1 MNTKKSRRSNFQIT
15 LTLLYLI
22 SFAFLVYFIIT
33 GSNFYLTSLMERPH
47 HPGYRSLRPAGI
59 IGHGFGVVG
68 SLMMLFMLLY
78 SVRKR
83 TKIFKNFGFLSGW
96 LNLHIYFGI
105 IGPLLIVL
113 HSTFKVHGLIA
124 VSFWSMVAV
133 ALSGILGRYLYTQIP
148 RTISGKEL
156 SLGELN
162 KLDDE
167 ITDYIHSRYQLDAQ
181 NMSKFVEIVKQPAR
195 TNKGALSLLLG
206 IIFSDIFRPFR
217 YYQVKRKISKQ
228 YRFSKKVVRQI
239 AKSLLR
245 KELLERRINQWS
257 TIHQLFHYWHVI
269 HKPFAIIMYII
280 MLIHILVAVYVGYI
294 WIL

>member
-1 MNTKKSRRSNFQIT
+1 MISRKNGFSSFKIT
-15 LTLLYLI
+15 LILLYLV
-22 SFAFLVYFIIT
+22 SFALIAYFVMT
-33 GSNFYLTSLMERPH
+33 GADFYLTSFMERPH
-47 HPGYRSLRPAGI
+47 HSSYRSLRPAGVVS
-59 IGHGFGVVG
+59 HGLGVIG

-83 TKIFKNFGFLSGW
+83 TRIFKNFGFLSRW

-133 ALSGILGRYLYTQIP
+133 ALSGILGRYLYIQIP

-181 NMSKFVEIVKQPAR
+181 NMSKLVEIVKQPAR
-195 TNKGALSLLLG
+195 KKKGSLSLLLG

-217 YYQVKRKISKQ
+217 YYQLKRKISKQ
-228 YRFSKKVVRQI
+228 FRFGKKVVRQI
-239 AKSLLR
+239 TKSLLK

-257 TIHQLFHYWHVI
+257 TIQQLFHYWHVI

-280 MLIHILVAVYVGYI
+280 MLIHIMVAIYVGY
-294 WIL
+294 

>member
-1 MNTKKSRRSNFQIT
+1 MISRKNGFSSFKIT
-15 LTLLYLI
+15 LILLYLV
-22 SFAFLVYFIIT
+22 SFALIAYFVMT
-33 GSNFYLTSLMERPH
+33 GADFYLTSFMERPH
-47 HPGYRSLRPAGI
+47 HSSYRSLRPAGVVS
-59 IGHGFGVVG
+59 HGLGVIG

-83 TKIFKNFGFLSGW
+83 TRIFKNFGFLSRW

-133 ALSGILGRYLYTQIP
+133 ALSGILGRYLYIQIP

-181 NMSKFVEIVKQPAR
+181 NMSKLVEIVKQPAR
-195 TNKGALSLLLG
+195 KKKGSLSLLLG

-217 YYQVKRKISKQ
+217 YYQLKRKISKQ
-228 YRFSKKVVRQI
+228 FRFGKKVVRQI
-239 AKSLLR
+239 TKSLLK

-257 TIHQLFHYWHVI
+257 TIQQLFHYWHVI

-280 MLIHILVAVYVGYI
+280 MLIHIMVAIYVGYI